1 MFTDEEVEH
10 ARLNPPVDTRAYFRG
25 ECLRKYPDEIA
36 AASWD
41 SLVFD
46 LPERES
52 LIRVPTLEP
61 NRGTKALVDGLL
73 SQSNTAAE
81 LIALLSA

>member
-1 MFTDEEVEH
+1 MFTDTEIEH
-10 ARLNPPVDTRAYFRG
+10 ARIRPPEDTRAYFRG
-25 ECLRKYPDEIA
+25 ECLRKFPNEIA

-46 LPERES
+46 IPGSETLT
-52 LIRVPTLEP
+52 RVPTLEP
-61 NRGTKALVDGLL
+61 TRGTKQLVDGIFA
-73 SQSNTAAE
+73 QADTAAE